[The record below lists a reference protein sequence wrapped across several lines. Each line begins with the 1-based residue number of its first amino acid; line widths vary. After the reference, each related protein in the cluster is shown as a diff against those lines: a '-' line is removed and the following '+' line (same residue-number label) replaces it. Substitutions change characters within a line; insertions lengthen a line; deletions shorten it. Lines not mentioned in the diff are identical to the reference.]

1 MLTVWQL
8 PALERARWANLKGKS
23 NGIACIH
30 YAGDI
35 SVIFQKNMIEVEE
48 LCKYF
53 ENTLAVDRV
62 SFRVRQGETLVLL
75 GTSGSG
81 KTTTLKMI
89 NRLIE
94 PSSGTIKVNGKNI
107 LAQNPEDLRRQIGY
121 VIQSIGLFPHYTVWQ
136 NIGLV
141 PQLLHWSEKKIID
154 RSRELL
160 SMVGLPEDMADRYP
174 AALSGGQQQRVGL
187 ARALA
192 ADPPVILLDEPFGAL
207 DPITKR
213 QIQAEFDQLDTL
225 RSKTMVMVT
234 HDVFEAITLADT
246 IGLMDAGKMQQIGTP
261 KELIFSPASDFVRR
275 FFDTQRF
282 RLELQVIT
290 LMDVIEMALPP
301 DPQQSPSTEA
311 MVSLPAQS
319 SLLEALE
326 EMEKA
331 DARYVMPQH
340 KENKNRLDY
349 PISRERLMDA
359 FYKIKSKLKQ

>member
-1 MLTVWQL
+1 MVWQL
-8 PALERARWANLKGKS
+8 PALECARWANLKGKS

-35 SVIFQKNMIEVEE
+35 SVTFQKNMIEVEK

-53 ENTLAVDRV
+53 GNTLAVDQV
-62 SFRVRQGETLVLL
+62 TFQVKQGETLVLL

-94 PSSGTIKVNGKNI
+94 PSSGTIKINNKSI
-107 LAQNPEDLRRQIGY
+107 LAEKPENLRRQIGY

-141 PQLLHWSEKKIID
+141 PQLLRWPEKKIAD

-160 SMVGLPEDMADRYP
+160 SMVGLPEDMAGRYP
-174 AALSGGQQQRVGL
+174 AELSGGQQQRVGL

-261 KELIFSPASDFVRR
+261 KELIFSPVNDFVRC

-290 LMDVIEMALPP
+290 LKDVIDEVLSLPP
-301 DPQQSPSTEA
+301 DQPEQLSME
-311 MVSLPAQS
+311 VSVS
-319 SLLEALE
+319 EKCSLLEVLE

-331 DARYVMPQH
+331 DARYVMPLDNGH
-340 KENKNRLDY
+340 KNRLIH
-349 PISRERLMDA
+349 PLSRERLMDA
-359 FYKIKSKLKQ
+359 FYKIKATLKNNL